1 MNPKLNYRLW
11 EIMMCPCRFINYN
24 KCTAWVGDIDNGGGY
39 ACVGTEAIW
48 EISAPYS
55 QFYCEPKNAL
65 ESKVV

>member
-1 MNPKLNYRLW
+1 
-11 EIMMCPCRFINYN
+11 MCPCRFINYN